1 MKTKS
6 IHWGLLVLM
15 LTAWT
20 LPAAARTAT
29 TSATG
34 TIGSLSP
41 ATRTVILQKSD
52 NTQVMLRVSE
62 RAVLTRNGKP
72 VRFGDL
78 ALRDQATAQIQGTTL
93 VRLDAQGPVLDSTRG
108 VFAGFDASSNLLT
121 LATLGGTRSFHLAAS
136 TLIVRNGAPA
146 TAQGLAKGDAL
157 LVHSPPLAAGAPSGT
172 VATAADVI
180 ADGPEEEEVEGTI
193 TALSGK
199 DVTITPAHGS
209 AVTVHV
215 SSSTV
220 IKVIDASGA
229 HTATLADLATGMAAA
244 ADYDPVS
251 LVADHI
257 LARAAQHQQAA
268 VEGKV
273 SAVDATAGTI
283 SITPEHGGTDVALHV
298 GASTRISRNGTVA
311 TLADIKV
318 GDAAEALYDV
328 TTKLALRIDARGE
341 RPQPLSQVE
350 GTVTAVTGTSLT
362 ITPEHGGPVTLKVDA
377 STRYVLDGAAATL
390 ADVKVGQRAHASY
403 DRTTSLAAVVLLQ
416 NVTPP
421 TALAVIQG
429 RVTAV
434 SATSITI
441 APEHGSPVT
450 LVIDSSTVITRRGR
464 TATAA
469 DVHAGDHAE
478 ALYVPATLLAKRIE
492 TEAAEGSGHH

>member
-1 MKTKS
+1 MKTKP

-29 TSATG
+29 TTATG

-41 ATRTVILQKSD
+41 ATRTVTLQKSD
-52 NTQVMLRVSE
+52 DTQVMLRASE
-62 RAVLTRNGKP
+62 RTVLTRNGKP

-78 ALRDQATAQIQGTTL
+78 ALRDQVTAQLQGTTL
-93 VRLDAQGPVLDSTRG
+93 VRLDAKGPVLDSTRG
-108 VFAGFDASSNLLT
+108 VFTGFDATSHLLT
-121 LATLGGTRSFHLAAS
+121 LATLGGTRSFQIAAS

-146 TAQGLAKGDAL
+146 TAQGLAKGDAV
-157 LVHSPPLAAGAPSGT
+157 LVHSPPIPAGAPAGT

-193 TALSGK
+193 TAISGR
-199 DVTITPAHGS
+199 DVTITPEHGS

-229 HTATLADLATGMAAA
+229 HTAALADLATGMLAA

-257 LARAAQHQQAA
+257 LARAAQHRQAE
-268 VEGKV
+268 VEGTV
-273 SAVDATAGTI
+273 SAVDATAGTL
-283 SITPEHGGTDVALHV
+283 SITPEHGGADVALHV
-298 GASTRISRNGTVA
+298 DSATRISRNGTVA
-311 TLADIKV
+311 TLADVKV
-318 GDAAEALYDV
+318 GDAAAALYDA
-328 TTKLALRIDARGE
+328 TTKLASRIETRGE
-341 RPQPLSQVE
+341 HPQP
-350 GTVTAVTGTSLT
+350 
-362 ITPEHGGPVTLKVDA
+362 
-377 STRYVLDGAAATL
+377 
-390 ADVKVGQRAHASY
+390 
-403 DRTTSLAAVVLLQ
+403 
-416 NVTPP
+416 PP
-421 TALAVIQG
+421 TALAVIRG
-429 RVTAV
+429 SVTAV

-441 APEHGSPVT
+441 APEHGNPVT
-450 LVIDSSTVITRRGR
+450 LAIDSSTVITRRGR

-469 DVHAGDHAE
+469 DVHAGDRAE

-492 TEAAEGSGHH
+492 TEAAEGGGHH